1 MHVYPVYTVPT
12 EARRGLWKKVG
23 VVVNRA
29 WETTPLRP
37 VSLVTTCVNIKERME
52 KAPKGKLN

>member
-23 VVVNRA
+23 VVVDRA

-37 VSLVTTCVNIKERME
+37 VSLVTTCVNIKVREWRRPQRE
-52 KAPKGKLN
+52 S